1 MSVRTIRPGARR
13 ELAEWW
19 LLDCTLRYVVIF
31 CAGWVA
37 TWVTLPMH
45 VGEATEM
52 RVQLERMSIG
62 GVWAFLFFG
71 LPSLL
76 ILVGLSA
83 RRTLR
88 EQDEFRVLTCLLF
101 MIPMAPL
108 LFSLRYGYAW
118 FFLPAAQV
126 VFAFAFLPL
135 PTRCIVSWVEP
146 GREKERARWAK

>member
-1 MSVRTIRPGARR
+1 MSVRTVRPGSRR
-13 ELAEWW
+13 ERAAWW
-19 LLDCTLRYVVIF
+19 LLDCTLRYVAVF

-37 TWVTLPMH
+37 TWVTFPRYL
-45 VGEATEM
+45 GEATEVA
-52 RVQLERMSIG
+52 VQLERMSVSG
-62 GVWAFLFFG
+62 AWVFLFFG

-76 ILVGLSA
+76 VLVGLSA

-88 EQDEFRVLTCLLF
+88 EQDEFRVLTSVLF

-108 LFSLRYGYAW
+108 LFTLRWGYAW

-126 VFAFAFLPL
+126 VFAFGFLPL
-135 PTRCIVSWVEP
+135 PTRCIVSRVER